1 MSLPL
6 YFDDKDD
13 DVKTYGRDVFYSM
26 PSMARDEEDDVFGRE
41 NMIKNRMKERY
52 AYLPPYIPKSASNYD
67 LGPAPIFSRPTYR
80 PEASFSNSSV
90 SSYAESNY
98 NPTSPQYSYHSYNSM
113 SNGSEHSYHTQSPL
127 SSMSRDS
134 ISSIISNYMPQSP
147 PSSVS
152 TRASSQNSSMSM
164 NDTW

>member
-13 DVKTYGRDVFYSM
+13 DLKTYGRNVFYSM
-26 PSMARDEEDDVFGRE
+26 PSMARDEEDDVFGRA
-41 NMIKNRMKERY
+41 NAIKNRMKERY
-52 AYLPPYIPKSASNYD
+52 AYLPPYIPKSESEYD
-67 LGPAPIFSRPTYR
+67 LGPPPIFSRPTYR

-90 SSYAESNY
+90 SNY
-98 NPTSPQYSYHSYNSM
+98 SARSPAYSYYSHNSSSNM
-113 SNGSEHSYHTQSPL
+113 SDRSEHTPL

-134 ISSIISNYMPQSP
+134 ISSIISNYTPQSP